1 MRRES
6 NEGHGLAD
14 WRRVLSIQ
22 WEVEESWKEGG
33 EEEERTNELESSLL
47 ESSDDLQSNKKDEI
61 YQHLILE

>member
-6 NEGHGLAD
+6 NEGDRLAD

-61 YQHLILE
+61 YQQLIL